1 MKTSPTCRDHCQ
13 TFWHRSQQAG
23 NLRRKRLRWMS
34 RDICLRFLVTYTF
47 ALPSRCIHTPQ
58 HWSSNSWT
66 CQKKQQLPNIPLR
79 KKRGTGGVDG
89 DGKSGGFRVVW
100 VWVGVGVSLHCNVY
114 SWPGLQIPTGLSRLF
129 RSYNATILDHNS
141 STRHMALL
149 RFSVSHLK
157 DRHFKA
163 PVVKLLVDCCWLC
176 GSAAFQRKLDQ
187 LGIESP
193 ACSQSGGE
201 GGPLAH
207 DTSV

>member
-1 MKTSPTCRDHCQ
+1 M
-13 TFWHRSQQAG
+13 FG
-23 NLRRKRLRWMS
+23 
-34 RDICLRFLVTYTF
+34 DICLRFLVTYTF

-66 CQKKQQLPNIPLR
+66 CQKKSTDARYSTPQ
-79 KKRGTGGVDG
+79 KKVTGGEDG
-89 DGKSGGFRVVW
+89 DGKSGGFRAVW
-100 VWVGVGVSLHCNVY
+100 IWVGVGVSLHCNVY
-114 SWPGLQIPTGLSRLF
+114 SWPGLQILTRLSRLF
-129 RSYNATILDHNS
+129 RSCNATIMDHNS

-149 RFSVSHLK
+149 RFWVSHLK
-157 DRHFKA
+157 DRHSKA

-176 GSAAFQRKLDQ
+176 GSVAFQRKLDQ